1 MSAPKIKNVSRETEQ
16 VLRDYVALIEKWN
29 AKINL
34 IGKTTEAEIWERHI
48 DDSLQLSS
56 LIPSEA
62 KTLCD
67 MGSGAGLPGII
78 LAIAHPQL
86 HVTLAEHDD
95 RKAAF
100 LREAIRVCALANVE
114 VYNGDVADLKK
125 PFDVVTARAFA
136 PLVKMLSYTMH
147 LIHNRSLCLFP
158 KGESYAMELAEAK
171 KQWVF
176 HCQLHHSTTQEK
188 SMIVSI
194 TELKSL
200 GGKL

>member
-67 MGSGAGLPGII
+67 MGSGAGLPGIV

-100 LREAIRVCALANVE
+100 LREAIRVCGLANVE
-114 VYNGDVADLKK
+114 VYNGDVANLNK

-176 HCQLHHSTTQEK
+176 HCQLQPSTTQEK